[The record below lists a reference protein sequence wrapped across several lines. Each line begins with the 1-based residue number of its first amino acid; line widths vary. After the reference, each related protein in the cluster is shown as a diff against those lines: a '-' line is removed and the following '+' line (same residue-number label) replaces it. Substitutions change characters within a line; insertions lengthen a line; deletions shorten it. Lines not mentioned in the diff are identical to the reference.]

1 MTKDGSAIRFENA
14 KLRVASNAA
23 FAWRFHDDSG
33 EGLPVDQLRDDFDEV
48 TGEVKTLSELW
59 GFLSQPLKLRVIE
72 MFENPAV
79 DVIDSDGT
87 SWSSVALEVIRR
99 LDSGEKMA
107 FAKPLP
113 TYSAPKKGRRP
124 KRS

>member
-1 MTKDGSAIRFENA
+1 MAKDMTASRFNLA
-14 KLRVASNAA
+14 KHRVAERASQV
-23 FAWRFHDDSG
+23 WRFYDDSG
-33 EGLPVDQLRDDFDEV
+33 QDLPVDQLRDDFDEV
-48 TGEVKTLSELW
+48 TSEAKSLSELW
-59 GFLSQPLKLRVIE
+59 GILSQPLKLRVIG

-79 DVIDSDGT
+79 DVTDSDGA

-113 TYSAPKKGRRP
+113 TYSAPRKGRRP